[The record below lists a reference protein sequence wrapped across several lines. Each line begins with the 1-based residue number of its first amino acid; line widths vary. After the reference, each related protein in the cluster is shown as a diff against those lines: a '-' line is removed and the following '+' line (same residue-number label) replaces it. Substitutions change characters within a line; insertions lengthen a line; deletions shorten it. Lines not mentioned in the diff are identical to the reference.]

1 MKINDEI
8 LKLLRRA
15 TTALEILTNT
25 KDFQITI
32 GNDSV
37 GKIQNSYNSN
47 IIFNNNI

>member
-15 TTALEILTNT
+15 TNALEILTNT

-32 GNDSV
+32 GKENF
-37 GKIQNSYNSN
+37 
-47 IIFNNNI
+47 IFLL